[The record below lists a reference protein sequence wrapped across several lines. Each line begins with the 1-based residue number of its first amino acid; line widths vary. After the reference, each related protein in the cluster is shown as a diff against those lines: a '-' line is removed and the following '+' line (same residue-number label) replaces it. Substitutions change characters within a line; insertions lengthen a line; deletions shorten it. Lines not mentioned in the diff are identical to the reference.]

1 MNAYVGEV
9 TAMHLHFAFD
19 SPARAQVMDRMTTNA
34 YAGPNHVTANI
45 QHGSWTMP
53 LKPGQPPEVNW
64 LDSNQQVR
72 HEPIKYSKEDIAH
85 IEKWI
90 KRHCETTWH
99 SLGTCSLAP
108 KEGNSIIKHGVLDE
122 RLNVHGVKD
131 LKVSDLSI
139 CPGNVGCNT
148 FSVGTS

>member
-9 TAMHLHFAFD
+9 TAMYPHFAFD
-19 SPARAQVMDRMTTNA
+19 SPARAQDMDLMTTNA
-34 YAGPNHVTANI
+34 YAGPNHITANI

-90 KRHCETTWH
+90 KRHCETT
-99 SLGTCSLAP
+99 
-108 KEGNSIIKHGVLDE
+108 
-122 RLNVHGVKD
+122 
-131 LKVSDLSI
+131 
-139 CPGNVGCNT
+139 
-148 FSVGTS
+148 